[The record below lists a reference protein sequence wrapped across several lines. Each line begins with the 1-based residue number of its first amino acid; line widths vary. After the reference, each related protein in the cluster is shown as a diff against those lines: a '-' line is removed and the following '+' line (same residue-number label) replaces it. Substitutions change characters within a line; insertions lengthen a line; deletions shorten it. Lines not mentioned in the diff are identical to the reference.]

1 MSLFETIAVLIT
13 LAALFSYLNFRY
25 IKLPNTIGIMLIAL
39 LGSALLIVL
48 SSFGYH
54 LEDYAQSL
62 LETIDFDETLLQ
74 GMLAFLLF
82 AGALHINLSDLAS
95 QKYVIG
101 WMASIGV
108 VVSTVLVGTFTWI
121 VVGQVGFEISFLYC
135 LLFGALISPTDPIA
149 VLSILKKVGVPKSL
163 ETKICGESLFN
174 DGVGVVIFLVLFEL
188 LRGGQEF
195 TVSHVATLFLT
206 ETAGGA
212 IFGLAI
218 GYVAYKMLKSVDNY
232 QVEVLIT
239 LALVTGGYA
248 LASKLHLSGPIAMV
262 VAGLLIGN
270 HGRMFA
276 MSETTSRNLDTFWE
290 LTDEIL
296 NAVLFLL
303 IGLEVLVLKIS
314 WDFLLVAIALIPLVL
329 LSRWISVSI
338 PVTLFRYFR
347 KFTPGVI
354 RILTWGGLRGGISVA
369 LALSLP
375 PGKPRDLFLTATYV
389 IVVFSIAIQGLT
401 IGGMVNRLTRH
412 RNTLSEG

>member
-1 MSLFETIAVLIT
+1 MGLFETIAVLIT
-13 LAALFSYLNFRY
+13 LSALFSYLNFRY

-39 LGSALLIVL
+39 LGSAFLIVL
-48 SSFGYH
+48 AGFGFH
-54 LEDYAQSL
+54 LDDYAQSL
-62 LETIDFDETLLQ
+62 LATIDFDETLLH

-82 AGALHINLSDLAS
+82 AAALHINLNDLS
-95 QKYVIG
+95 NQKYVIG
-101 WMASIGV
+101 WLASIGV
-108 VVSTVLVGTFTWI
+108 VVSTILVGTSAWLVIGYF
-121 VVGQVGFEISFLYC
+121 GFEISYLYC

-188 LRGGQEF
+188 LRGGQEI
-195 TVSHVATLFLT
+195 TAGHVAILFLT
-206 ETAGGA
+206 ETVGGA
-212 IFGLAI
+212 LFGLVI
-218 GYVAYKMLKSVDNY
+218 GYTAYRMLKSVDNY

-248 LASKLHLSGPIAMV
+248 LATKLHISGPIAMV

-270 HGRMFA
+270 HGRMLA
-276 MSETTSRNLDTFWE
+276 MSEATTRNLDTFWE

-303 IGLEVLVLKIS
+303 IGLEVLILKIS
-314 WDFLLVAIALIPLVL
+314 WDFLLFASTMIPLIL
-329 LSRWISVSI
+329 FARWVSVAI

-347 KFTPGVI
+347 KFTQGAV

-375 PGKPRDLFLTATYV
+375 PGQARDLFLTATYV
-389 IVVFSIAIQGLT
+389 IVVFSIAVQGLT
-401 IGGMVNRLTRH
+401 IGWLVEKVARQP
-412 RNTLSEG
+412 